1 MLTIGCHL
9 STKNGYLRMAEE
21 AVSINANTF
30 QYFTRNPRGGAA
42 KEIKPKDVE
51 AYKAYAAEHG
61 IGAIVAYAPYD
72 VEPASSDAHKQDFAE
87 VVLTE
92 DLKRLEEIPGQF
104 YLVRPGSADAGT
116 DEQAALANVSDALNK
131 ALRADQS
138 TTVLVDTMAGEGH
151 QVGSTFE
158 QLAAILDGVTLKDK
172 MGVCLDTAAVW
183 AAGYDIVNNLDGVLT
198 QFDKTLGLD
207 RLKVVHLNDSK
218 EALGSHADR
227 HARIGGG
234 KIGFDALAAL
244 VNDPRL
250 SHVTFILEEPESTL
264 VIYEHD
270 VARFRAT
277 YKG

>member
-42 KEIKPKDVE
+42 KALDPKDVE
-51 AYKAYAAEHG
+51 AYKGYASAHG
-61 IGAIVAYAPYD
+61 IGALVAYAPYD
-72 VEPASSDAHKQDFAE
+72 VEPASSEANKRAFADL
-87 VVLTE
+87 VLSE

-104 YLVRPGSADAGT
+104 YLVRPGSADADT
-116 DEQAALANVSDALNK
+116 SEQAAIANVSEAFN
-131 ALRADQS
+131 RAIHSGQS

-151 QVGSTFE
+151 QVGGTFE
-158 QLAAILDGVTLKDK
+158 QIAAILSGVTEKEK
-172 MGVCLDTAAVW
+172 MGVCLDTSAVW
-183 AAGYDIVNNLDGVLT
+183 AAGYDIVNDLDGVLA
-198 QFDKTLGLD
+198 QFDQVIGLD

-218 EALGSHADR
+218 EPLGSHVDR
-227 HARIGGG
+227 HARIGEGH
-234 KIGFDALAAL
+234 IGFDALAAL

-250 SHVTFILEEPESTL
+250 ADVAFILEEPESDL

-270 VARFRAT
+270 VARFQKAYR
-277 YKG
+277 G